1 MASDEDSVVIVAVDV
16 EVTDLASADVSIV
29 VVVIVVGVVANVVVV
44 GVVGVD
50 DDNVGAH
57 ADDGVIVD
65 VDVVVDASAHV
76 LVAIKLPPAHPN
88 RHHPNSN
95 FPDDA
100 PPPPSP
106 SRVAAPRSP
115 RYPRSG
121 NTCYSSFRS

>member
-16 EVTDLASADVSIV
+16 EVTDLASADVSNV
-29 VVVIVVGVVANVVVV
+29 VVVIVVVAIVANGVVVV
-44 GVVGVD
+44 VVVVD
-50 DDNVGAH
+50 DDG
-57 ADDGVIVD
+57 IVVD
-65 VDVVVDASAHV
+65 TDVVVDASAHV

-106 SRVAAPRSP
+106 SRVAAPRPP